1 MGGGLWILGA
11 PFFFFFACFCFWGFF
26 WLTGLF
32 PLHARALPHPFPSV
46 SAHRVTSTN
55 PSAAAD
61 HVHQGSLWKRGWEPW
76 C

>member
-1 MGGGLWILGA
+1 VGRGLWILGA
-11 PFFFFFACFCFWGFF
+11 PFFFFSLFCFWGFF